1 MSSFHK
7 INLLGIRLQAKL
19 KISLTYEP
27 PPSANGDAA
36 QGGEAEGDEDM
47 EEDEDIGEPGKP
59 GVTKWDSTG
68 RNVCEYFCSATVQR
82 RQSELSLFSF
92 NSMAQIWF
100 KTPLLLPTLDTGSIS
115 LLLVLIGFHRSSDI
129 SS

>member
-27 PPSANGDAA
+27 PPSTNGDAA

-59 GVTKWDSTG
+59 GVTK
-68 RNVCEYFCSATVQR
+68 
-82 RQSELSLFSF
+82 
-92 NSMAQIWF
+92 
-100 KTPLLLPTLDTGSIS
+100 
-115 LLLVLIGFHRSSDI
+115 
-129 SS
+129 

>member
-7 INLLGIRLQAKL
+7 INLLVILLQAKL

-59 GVTKWDSTG
+59 GATK
-68 RNVCEYFCSATVQR
+68 
-82 RQSELSLFSF
+82 
-92 NSMAQIWF
+92 
-100 KTPLLLPTLDTGSIS
+100 
-115 LLLVLIGFHRSSDI
+115 
-129 SS
+129 

>member
-36 QGGEAEGDEDM
+36 QGGEAEEDEDM

-59 GVTKWDSTG
+59 GVTK
-68 RNVCEYFCSATVQR
+68 
-82 RQSELSLFSF
+82 
-92 NSMAQIWF
+92 
-100 KTPLLLPTLDTGSIS
+100 
-115 LLLVLIGFHRSSDI
+115 
-129 SS
+129 

>member
-1 MSSFHK
+1 M
-7 INLLGIRLQAKL
+7 GIRLQAKL

-59 GVTKWDSTG
+59 GVTK
-68 RNVCEYFCSATVQR
+68 
-82 RQSELSLFSF
+82 
-92 NSMAQIWF
+92 
-100 KTPLLLPTLDTGSIS
+100 
-115 LLLVLIGFHRSSDI
+115 
-129 SS
+129 